1 MMPASQLAFRLFHL
15 ALLRCASLLAPAK
28 QRAEWLR
35 EWDAELWHVQR
46 VCAPADSLSWT
57 AEREVTAFCLGA
69 FQDAYCLAR
78 QTRPKSM
85 AHASLRG
92 SAAQCILLLAALLA
106 ASAVMAHLLPGVRAE
121 RSLSSRHVS
130 PGLVQI
136 QYEDKDDGS
145 PSTISPRQYRAWR
158 GRTQQYF
165 EGFAFYRVTEE
176 SAGQKSAS
184 IGGHEKAGLRVARA
198 SSNLFALLGLPVQFA
213 VPDRRG
219 DGNLLGVI
227 LSKDAWKR
235 GFGAN
240 PHVVGSTI
248 RVGSQD
254 ARIVGVAPE
263 DSWGLPGNV
272 GAWLLQPDSEIAAGG
287 EGYVIGRLT
296 SEGKAAM
303 WTQCVRITA
312 YGPGDSE
319 DDLMGFSIETWRP
332 GSWGVYLFG
341 LLLALLSLPA
351 ITSVSLGDY
360 SVCSHKH
367 SWSQRLCRW
376 SFLSAKIALLLPIVY
391 FASLDLAYGYL
402 SFGPAGAMY
411 IQLTSS
417 FSLCLFG
424 FRWVLQDQ
432 RQRCPVCL
440 RTVTNSAEVGLAS
453 RTFLAWN
460 GTELMCSGGHTLLH
474 VPALPTSWFSTQR
487 WLYLDPSWEFLFAGS
502 GTGMESEAISGFSS
516 P

>member
-1 MMPASQLAFRLFHL
+1 MLRASR
-15 ALLRCASLLAPAK
+15 
-28 QRAEWLR
+28 
-35 EWDAELWHVQR
+35 
-46 VCAPADSLSWT
+46 
-57 AEREVTAFCLGA
+57 
-69 FQDAYCLAR
+69 
-78 QTRPKSM
+78 
-85 AHASLRG
+85 RG
-92 SAAQCILLLAALLA
+92 STAQCILLLAALLA
-106 ASAVMAHLLPGVRAE
+106 ASAVTAHLLPGVRAE
-121 RSLSSRHVS
+121 RNLSPRHVS
-130 PGLVQI
+130 PGLVLI
-136 QYEDKDDGS
+136 QYEDTNDGT
-145 PSTISPRQYRAWR
+145 PPTISPRQYRAWK

-165 EGFAFYRVTEE
+165 DGFAFYRVTEE
-176 SAGQKSAS
+176 SVGQESVS

-198 SSNLFALLGLPVQFA
+198 SSNLFSLLGLPVQFA
-213 VPDRRG
+213 VPDRQG

-227 LSKDAWKR
+227 LSEDAWKR

-240 PHVVGSTI
+240 PHVVGSVI

-272 GAWLLQPDSEIAAGG
+272 GAWLLQPDSEIASGG
-287 EGYVIGRLT
+287 AGYVVGRLT
-296 SEGKAAM
+296 TAGKAAM
-303 WTQCVRITA
+303 WAQCVRIAA

-332 GSWGVYLFG
+332 GSWGIYQFAV
-341 LLLALLSLPA
+341 LLALLALPA

-360 SVCSHKH
+360 SVCSHKQ
-367 SWSQRLCRW
+367 SWSRRVCRW
-376 SFLSAKIALLLPIVY
+376 SFLSAKIALLLPIAY
-391 FASLDLAYGYL
+391 FASLDLAYGR
-402 SFGPAGAMY
+402 SGFSPAGAMY
-411 IQLTSS
+411 IQLICS

-440 RTVTNSAEVGLAS
+440 RTVTNPAEVGQAS

-487 WLYLDPSWEFLFAGS
+487 WLYLDPSWEFLFTSS

>member
-1 MMPASQLAFRLFHL
+1 M
-15 ALLRCASLLAPAK
+15 
-28 QRAEWLR
+28 
-35 EWDAELWHVQR
+35 
-46 VCAPADSLSWT
+46 
-57 AEREVTAFCLGA
+57 
-69 FQDAYCLAR
+69 AR
-78 QTRPKSM
+78 
-85 AHASLRG
+85 
-92 SAAQCILLLAALLA
+92 
-106 ASAVMAHLLPGVRAE
+106 LLPGVRAE
-121 RSLSSRHVS
+121 QSLSPRHVS
-130 PGLVQI
+130 PGLVLI
-136 QYEDKDDGS
+136 RYADTNDGV
-145 PSTISPRQYRAWR
+145 PPTISPAQYRAWK

-176 SAGQKSAS
+176 SVRQESAS
-184 IGGHEKAGLRVARA
+184 TGDGTHGKAAWRVARA

-213 VPDRRG
+213 LPDLKAA
-219 DGNLLGVI
+219 GNLLGVI

-235 GFGAN
+235 DFGAN

-248 RVGSQD
+248 RVGSQEV
-254 ARIVGVAPE
+254 RIVGVAPE

-296 SEGKAAM
+296 SAGKAAM
-303 WTQCVRITA
+303 WAQCVRITA
-312 YGPGDSE
+312 YGPGESE
-319 DDLMGFSIETWRP
+319 DDLLGFSIETWRP
-332 GSWGVYLFG
+332 ESWGIYQFAV
-341 LLLALLSLPA
+341 LLALLSLPA

-367 SWSQRLCRW
+367 SWSRRLCRW
-376 SFLSAKIALLLPIVY
+376 SFLSAKVALLLPIVY
-391 FASLDLAYGYL
+391 FASLNLAYGR
-402 SFGPAGAMY
+402 SDFAPARAMY
-411 IQLTSS
+411 IQLICT

-440 RTVTNSAEVGLAS
+440 RTVTNPAEVGQAS

-502 GTGMESEAISGFSS
+502 GTGMDSEAISGFSS